1 MGKTTGAK
9 TMADEQYGR
18 RLQRALGRHVD
29 SIPIVSV
36 LGVLCLIIFPLP
48 IPILDVALAL
58 NLTASVLIL
67 ALSVY
72 IPHALHLSTFPTLLL
87 VATLF
92 RLGLNIATTRQ
103 ILLNGY
109 AGDIIT
115 TFGKLVVG
123 GDVVVGCVVFIII
136 AIIQFVVVA
145 KGADRVAEV
154 GARFSLD
161 ALPGKQM
168 AIDADLRAGMI
179 SKADA
184 LERRRQLEQ
193 TSQFYGAM
201 DGASKFVKGDAIAGL
216 LIAIVNVVGGIVI
229 GTAVNGHALA
239 DTARLYTVLTVG
251 DGLVS
256 QIPSLLI
263 SFASGI
269 LITRVAS
276 IDSATAVGADI
287 GTQIASQPRAI
298 FAAAIVAA
306 GFALV
311 PGFPAMAFLGLA
323 AALALLAA
331 LIPRLNVMRGGSAS
345 ARQHWAR
352 RDGGANA
359 VVDGD
364 LGVSVPLR
372 VRLGLD
378 LFHRLRPLELDR
390 LLLALRERF
399 RESGVPYPG
408 LTLSADPALPAY
420 GYAVDVDEV
429 PIAADQLELA
439 SDDVERARRMP
450 LDVLAGRHRADDEK
464 PVALE
469 AALVERIGE
478 AICSRPWRFLGIQEA
493 SYLQDALSR
502 HYPQLVNLLAERI
515 HLFVFRDVLVEL
527 LRSGIAIRNTRAIAE
542 GLTKGCA
549 QPNDID
555 GLVSSARQALSS
567 QISNQWGGAEH
578 CIPIV
583 VLAPELE
590 AILRQKLIVT
600 GQGKFLDLQVDEQ
613 HLFVQRVVDGMKEA
627 WCEQRGA
634 VLVTGQD
641 LRRSVEMLVAGGGGR
656 MTVLAVE
663 EISDEIEYR
672 VLHTICVTEL
682 EQPGACMSGSV
693 EGFRE

>member
-1 MGKTTGAK
+1 M
-9 TMADEQYGR
+9 
-18 RLQRALGRHVD
+18 D
-29 SIPIVSV
+29 SIPIIAV

-48 IPILDVALAL
+48 IPALDVALAL
-58 NLTASVLIL
+58 NLTISMLIL

-123 GDVVVGCVVFIII
+123 GDVVVGFVVFIII

-216 LIAIVNVVGGIVI
+216 LIAIVNVLGGIVI
-229 GTAVNGHALA
+229 GTAVNGNPLV

-263 SFASGI
+263 SFAAGI

-276 IDSATAVGADI
+276 IDSATSVGADI
-287 GTQIASQPRAI
+287 GSQIASQPRAI
-298 FAAAIVAA
+298 FAAAVVAA

-311 PGFPAMAFLGLA
+311 PGFPTLAFMGLSVL
-323 AALALLAA
+323 LALLAA
-331 LIPRLNVMRGGSAS
+331 LIPRLSVMGRGTAL
-345 ARQHWAR
+345 ARQQWAR
-352 RDGGANA
+352 REGVATT
-359 VVDGD
+359 VVEGD
-364 LGVSVPLR
+364 PGSSVPLR
-372 VRLGLD
+372 VRLAPE
-378 LFHRLRPLELDR
+378 LFDQMKPLELDR
-390 LLLALRERF
+390 LLLTLRERF

-408 LTLSADPALPAY
+408 LKLASDRSLTDL
-420 GYAVDVDEV
+420 GYAVDIDEV
-429 PIAADQLELA
+429 AIADGQLERTQADGERKRGLLLPSLPGRDDADQG
-439 SDDVERARRMP
+439 P
-450 LDVLAGRHRADDEK
+450 QI
-464 PVALE
+464 ALE
-469 AALVERIGE
+469 AMLVERIGD
-478 AICSRPWRFLGIQEA
+478 AICAKPWRFLGIQEA

-502 HYPQLVNLLAERI
+502 HYPQLVNILAERI

-527 LRSGIAIRNTRAIAE
+527 LRAGVGIRNLRAIAE
-542 GLTKGCA
+542 GLTKGSA
-549 QPNDID
+549 QPNDLD

-567 QISNQWGGAEH
+567 QISGQWGGAER
-578 CIPIV
+578 CIPIA

-590 AILRQKLIVT
+590 AVLRQRLIVS
-600 GQGKFLDLQVDEQ
+600 GQVKFIDLQVDEQ
-613 HLFVQRVVDGMKEA
+613 HAFVQQVIADMQATWHEHP
-627 WCEQRGA
+627 GA

-641 LRRSVEMLVAGGGGR
+641 LRRSVETLLRGGERGV
-656 MTVLAVE
+656 TVLAVE
-663 EISDEIEYR
+663 EISDEVTYR
-672 VLHTICVTEL
+672 VLQTISVAEL
-682 EQPGACMSGSV
+682 EWSGTSA
-693 EGFRE
+693 

>member
-1 MGKTTGAK
+1 
-9 TMADEQYGR
+9 MADKQYGR
-18 RLQRALGRHVD
+18 RLQHAFGRHVD
-29 SIPIVSV
+29 SIPIIAV

-48 IPILDVALAL
+48 IPALDVVLAL
-58 NLTASVLIL
+58 NLTISVLIL

-123 GDVVVGCVVFIII
+123 GDVVVGFVVFIII

-229 GTAVNGHALA
+229 GTAVNGHPLA

-263 SFASGI
+263 SFAAGI

-276 IDSATAVGADI
+276 IDSATSVGADI
-287 GTQIASQPRAI
+287 GSQIASQPRAI
-298 FAAAIVAA
+298 FAAAVVAA

-311 PGFPAMAFLGLA
+311 PGFPTLAFLGLGVL
-323 AALALLAA
+323 LALLAA
-331 LIPRLNVMRGGSAS
+331 LIPRLSVMGRSTAL

-352 RDGGANA
+352 REGVATT
-359 VVDGD
+359 VVEGD
-364 LGVSVPLR
+364 LGSSVPLR
-372 VRLGLD
+372 VRLAPE
-378 LFHRLRPLELDR
+378 LFDQLKPLELDR

-408 LTLSADPALPAY
+408 LKLASDRSLTDL
-420 GYAVDVDEV
+420 GYAVDIDEV
-429 PIAADQLELA
+429 AIADGQLERTQGEG
-439 SDDVERARRMP
+439 ERKRGLSLPSLPGR
-450 LDVLAGRHRADDEK
+450 AGAETGSQMEI
-464 PVALE
+464 E
-469 AALVERIGE
+469 AMLVGRIGD
-478 AICSRPWRFLGIQEA
+478 AICAKPWRFLGIQEA

-502 HYPQLVNLLAERI
+502 HYPQLVNILAERI

-527 LRSGIAIRNTRAIAE
+527 LRTGVGIRNLRAIAE
-542 GLTKGCA
+542 GLTKGSA
-549 QPNDID
+549 QPNDLD

-567 QISNQWGGAEH
+567 QISGQWGGVER
-578 CIPIV
+578 CIPIA
-583 VLAPELE
+583 VLAPDLE
-590 AILRQKLIVT
+590 AVLRQRLIAS
-600 GQGKFLDLQVDEQ
+600 GQIKFIDLQVDEQ
-613 HLFVQRVVDGMKEA
+613 HAFVQQVIADMQTTWRDHP
-627 WCEQRGA
+627 GA

-641 LRRSVEMLVAGGGGR
+641 LRRSVEALLRGGERGV
-656 MTVLAVE
+656 TVLAVE
-663 EISDEIEYR
+663 EISDEVTYR
-672 VLHTICVTEL
+672 VLHTISVAAL
-682 EQPGACMSGSV
+682 EWSGAGA
-693 EGFRE
+693 

>member
-1 MGKTTGAK
+1 MVDKR
-9 TMADEQYGR
+9 YGR
-18 RLQRALGRHVD
+18 KIQHAFGRHVD
-29 SIPIVSV
+29 SIPIVAV
-36 LGVLCLIIFPLP
+36 LGVLCLIVFPLP
-48 IPILDVALAL
+48 TSILDIALAL
-58 NLTASVLIL
+58 NLTISVLIL

-87 VATLF
+87 ISTLF
-92 RLGLNIATTRQ
+92 RLGLNIASTRQ

-115 TFGKLVVG
+115 TFGKFVVG
-123 GDVVVGCVVFIII
+123 GDVVVGFVIFIII

-145 KGADRVAEV
+145 KGSDRVAEV

-216 LIAIVNVVGGIVI
+216 LIAVVNVVGGIVI
-229 GTAVNGHALA
+229 GTAVKGNPIGE
-239 DTARLYTVLTVG
+239 TARLYTVLTVG

-263 SFASGI
+263 SFAAGI

-276 IDSATAVGADI
+276 IDSATSVGADI
-287 GTQIASQPRAI
+287 GGQIASQPRAI
-298 FAAAIVAA
+298 FTAAIVAA
-306 GFALV
+306 AFALV
-311 PGFPAMAFLGLA
+311 PGFPTLAFLGLA
-323 AALALLAA
+323 ALLASLAA
-331 LIPRLNVMRGGSAS
+331 LIPRLRVMGQSKVI

-352 RDGGANA
+352 RDGVASA
-359 VVDGD
+359 VIEGD
-364 LGVSVPLR
+364 LGSSVPLR
-372 VRLGLD
+372 VRLAPN
-378 LFHRLRPLELDR
+378 LFDQLKPLELDH
-390 LLLALRERF
+390 LLLGLRERF

-408 LTLSADPALPAY
+408 LKLGADPLLTELSYAIDIDEIVIADGYLEIGPGVSEHRRRLSLPGREDADHTTHISLD
-420 GYAVDVDEV
+420 ASLVDR
-429 PIAADQLELA
+429 I
-439 SDDVERARRMP
+439 SD
-450 LDVLAGRHRADDEK
+450 
-464 PVALE
+464 
-469 AALVERIGE
+469 
-478 AICSRPWRFLGIQEA
+478 AICAKPWRFLGIQEA

-527 LRSGIAIRNTRAIAE
+527 LKTGIGIRNLRSIAE
-542 GLTKGCA
+542 GLTRASA

-567 QISNQWGGAEH
+567 QISSLWAGQDRS
-578 CIPIV
+578 IPIV
-583 VLAPELE
+583 VFAPDFE
-590 AILRQKLIVT
+590 ATLRQKLITT
-600 GQGKFLDLQVDEQ
+600 GHIKFIDFRVDEQ
-613 HLFVQRVVDGMKEA
+613 HMFVQQVISEMQSV
-627 WCEQRGA
+627 WNTHPGA

-641 LRRSVEMLVAGGGGR
+641 LRRSVETVLRGSGEQGVV
-656 MTVLAVE
+656 VLAVE
-663 EISDEIEYR
+663 EISDEVAYR
-672 VLHTICVTEL
+672 ILHTITVGEI
-682 EQPGACMSGSV
+682 E
-693 EGFRE
+693 

>member
-1 MGKTTGAK
+1 
-9 TMADEQYGR
+9 MADKQYGR
-18 RLQRALGRHVD
+18 RLQNAFGRHVD
-29 SIPIVSV
+29 SIPIIAV

-48 IPILDVALAL
+48 IPALDVALAL
-58 NLTASVLIL
+58 NLTISVLIL

-123 GDVVVGCVVFIII
+123 GDVVVGFVVFIII

-229 GTAVNGHALA
+229 GTAVNGHPLA

-263 SFASGI
+263 SFAAGI

-276 IDSATAVGADI
+276 IDSATSVGADI
-287 GTQIASQPRAI
+287 GSQIASQPRAI
-298 FAAAIVAA
+298 FAAAVVAA

-311 PGFPAMAFLGLA
+311 PGFPTLAFLGLSV
-323 AALALLAA
+323 LLTLLAA
-331 LIPRLNVMRGGSAS
+331 MIPRLSVMGRGTAL
-345 ARQHWAR
+345 ARQQWAR
-352 RDGGANA
+352 REGVATT
-359 VVDGD
+359 VVEGD
-364 LGVSVPLR
+364 LGSSVPLR
-372 VRLGLD
+372 VRLAPE
-378 LFHRLRPLELDR
+378 LFDQLKPLELDR
-390 LLLALRERF
+390 LLLTLRERF

-408 LTLSADPALPAY
+408 LKLASDRSLTDL
-420 GYAVDVDEV
+420 GYAVDIDEV
-429 PIAADQLELA
+429 AIADGQLERIP
-439 SDDVERARRMP
+439 DDGERKRGLSLPSLPGRNDA
-450 LDVLAGRHRADDEK
+450 DVGSQI
-464 PVALE
+464 ALE
-469 AALVERIGE
+469 AMLVGRIGD
-478 AICSRPWRFLGIQEA
+478 AICAKPWRFLGIQEA

-502 HYPQLVNLLAERI
+502 HYPQLVNILADRI

-527 LRSGIAIRNTRAIAE
+527 LRTGVGIRNLRAIAE
-542 GLTKGCA
+542 GLTKGSA
-549 QPNDID
+549 QPNDLD

-567 QISNQWGGAEH
+567 QISGQWGGTER

-590 AILRQKLIVT
+590 AVLRQRLIAS
-600 GQGKFLDLQVDEQ
+600 GQVKFIDLQVEEQ
-613 HLFVQRVVDGMKEA
+613 HAFVQQVIADMQTTWRDHP
-627 WCEQRGA
+627 GA

-641 LRRSVEMLVAGGGGR
+641 LRRSVEALLRGGERGV
-656 MTVLAVE
+656 TVLAVE
-663 EISDEIEYR
+663 EISDEVTYR
-672 VLHTICVTEL
+672 VLQTISVAAL
-682 EQPGACMSGSV
+682 E
-693 EGFRE
+693 

>member
-1 MGKTTGAK
+1 
-9 TMADEQYGR
+9 MADRQYGR
-18 RLQRALGRHVD
+18 RLHHAFGRHVD
-29 SIPIVSV
+29 SIPIIAV

-58 NLTASVLIL
+58 NLTASVLLL
-67 ALSVY
+67 ALSIY

-115 TFGKLVVG
+115 TFGRLVVG
-123 GDVVVGCVVFIII
+123 GDVVVGFVVFIII

-229 GTAVNGHALA
+229 GTAVNGHPLA

-263 SFASGI
+263 SFAAGI

-276 IDSATAVGADI
+276 IDSATSVGADI
-287 GTQIASQPRAI
+287 GGQIASQPRAI
-298 FAAAIVAA
+298 FAAAVVAA
-306 GFALV
+306 AFALV
-311 PGFPAMAFLGLA
+311 PGFPTLAFLGMAALLA
-323 AALALLAA
+323 ALAA
-331 LIPRLNVMRGGSAS
+331 LIPRLSVMGRSKTPT
-345 ARQHWAR
+345 RQHWAR
-352 RDGGANA
+352 RDGMATTFA
-359 VVDGD
+359 EGD
-364 LGVSVPLR
+364 LGSSVPLR
-372 VRLGLD
+372 VRLAPGLFD
-378 LFHRLRPLELDR
+378 RLKPLELDR
-390 LLLALRERF
+390 LLLALRVRF

-408 LTLSADPALPAY
+408 LKLASDHSLTEL
-420 GYAVDVDEV
+420 GYAVDIDEV
-429 PIAADQLELA
+429 AIADGYLELA
-439 SDDVERARRMP
+439 SGEGERKRVRSLAP
-450 LDVLAGRHRADDEK
+450 LTGRDGGGDGAQIS
-464 PVALE
+464 LE
-469 AALVERIGE
+469 AMLVDRIGK
-478 AICSRPWRFLGIQEA
+478 AICAKPWRFLGIQEA

-515 HLFVFRDVLVEL
+515 HLFTFRDVLIEL
-527 LRSGIAIRNTRAIAE
+527 LRTGINIRNLRAIAE
-542 GLTKGCA
+542 GLSKGSA

-567 QISNQWGGAEH
+567 QISNQWGGMQR

-590 AILRQKLIVT
+590 AMLRQKLIAT
-600 GQGKFLDLQVDEQ
+600 GSVKFIDLQVAEQ
-613 HLFVQRVVDGMKEA
+613 HAFVQKVIAEMQVTWSDHPE
-627 WCEQRGA
+627 A

-641 LRRSVEMLVAGGGGR
+641 LRRSIEMLLRGGDSVV
-656 MTVLAVE
+656 TVLAVE
-663 EISDEIEYR
+663 EISDEVAYR
-672 VLHTICVTEL
+672 VLHTISTAEL
-682 EQPGACMSGSV
+682 EW
-693 EGFRE
+693 

>member
-1 MGKTTGAK
+1 
-9 TMADEQYGR
+9 MAQKQYGR
-18 RLQRALGRHVD
+18 KIQRAFGRHVD
-29 SIPIVSV
+29 SIPIVAV
-36 LGVLCLIIFPLP
+36 LCVLCLIIFPLP
-48 IPILDVALAL
+48 IPVLDIALAM
-58 NLTASVLIL
+58 NLTVAVLIL

-87 VATLF
+87 VSTLF
-92 RLGLNIATTRQ
+92 RLGLNIASTRQ

-123 GDVVVGCVVFIII
+123 GDVVVGFVVFIII

-145 KGADRVAEV
+145 KGSDRVAEV

-184 LERRRQLEQ
+184 LERRTQLEQ

-216 LIAIVNVVGGIVI
+216 LIAFVNVIGGIVI
-229 GTAVNGHALA
+229 GTAVKGNPIG

-263 SFASGI
+263 SFAAGI

-276 IDSATAVGADI
+276 IDSATSIGADI
-287 GTQIASQPRAI
+287 GGQIASQPRAI

-311 PGFPAMAFLGLA
+311 PGFPILAFLGLA
-323 AALALLAA
+323 VLLVFIAA
-331 LIPRLNVMRGGSAS
+331 LIPRLRMMGQSKTLT
-345 ARQHWAR
+345 RQNWAR
-352 RDGGANA
+352 RDGVASA
-359 VVDGD
+359 VIEGD
-364 LGVSVPLR
+364 LGSAVPLR
-372 VRLGLD
+372 VRLAQNLSD
-378 LFHRLRPLELDR
+378 LLKPSELDQ
-390 LLLALRERF
+390 LLLELRERF
-399 RESGVPYPG
+399 RVSGVPYPG
-408 LTLSADPALPAY
+408 LKLTTDPVLNDFSYAIDIDEIVIADGTLEGALGEGERKRRLSLPSLP
-420 GYAVDVDEV
+420 GRKN
-429 PIAADQLELA
+429 
-439 SDDVERARRMP
+439 SDGI
-450 LDVLAGRHRADDEK
+450 LNSS
-464 PVALE
+464 LE
-469 AALVERIGE
+469 ASLVGRLGDV
-478 AICSRPWRFLGIQEA
+478 ICAKPWRFLGIQEA

-527 LRSGIAIRNTRAIAE
+527 LKSGVGIRNLRAIVE
-542 GLTKGCA
+542 GLTKGSA

-555 GLVSSARQALSS
+555 RLISSARQALSS
-567 QISNQWGGAEH
+567 QISSLWAGQDRS
-578 CIPIV
+578 IPMV
-583 VLAPELE
+583 VFSPELE
-590 AILRQKLIVT
+590 AVLRQKLIAT
-600 GQGKFLDLQVDEQ
+600 GHVKFIDFHADEQ
-613 HLFVQRVVDGMKEA
+613 HIFAQRILVEMQSVWREHP
-627 WCEQRGA
+627 GA

-641 LRRSVEMLVAGGGGR
+641 LRRSVETALRGGGERGVV
-656 MTVLAVE
+656 VLAVE
-663 EISDEIEYR
+663 EISDEVAYR
-672 VLHTICVTEL
+672 VLHTITLDEL
-682 EQPGACMSGSV
+682 EWSGEVS
-693 EGFRE
+693 